1 MGKQITIDGKSYDL
15 DDFSEE
21 ARGQLK
27 SLQFTVSKL
36 AELQNMQAIL
46 TRAKNSYI
54 DAIKKEILADKAG
67 IVFD

>member
-1 MGKQITIDGKSYDL
+1 MGKPIPIDGKSYDL

-27 SLQFTVSKL
+27 SLQFTVNKL